1 MAGGQRQSH
10 PSARRRLQLH
20 FATACC
26 GRWIKKN
33 REEMQVMAG
42 KKTRRGVPEWPLLT
56 FAAAHHQLLTYEE
69 LGLHLGLPSIAVSD
83 TLKLI
88 ERYCQ
93 KMGRPLLHL
102 IVVGKASGR
111 PNLDIN
117 VEESKKKKGE

>member
-1 MAGGQRQSH
+1 
-10 PSARRRLQLH
+10 
-20 FATACC
+20 
-26 GRWIKKN
+26 
-33 REEMQVMAG
+33 MAG
-42 KKTRRGVPEWPLLT
+42 KQSCRAFQAWPLLT

-111 PNLDIN
+111 PNLDID
-117 VEESKKKKGE
+117 VDVSKAQAEVFAYGWINHEKHSEGVPTIDHFEQVLTA